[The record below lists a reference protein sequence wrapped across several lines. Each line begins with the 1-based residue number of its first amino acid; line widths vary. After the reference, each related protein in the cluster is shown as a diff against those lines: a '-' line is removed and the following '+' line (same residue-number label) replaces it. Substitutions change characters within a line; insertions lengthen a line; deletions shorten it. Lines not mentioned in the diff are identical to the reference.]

1 MEAGPLP
8 ELLKKAERATPQHT
22 LEKLTQSRDGA
33 RRFKEEKPLLTA
45 VSDKTRR
52 EVLTALESYRDTLS
66 HERRH
71 FLERYQPVDVAF
83 KVVGTGSVG
92 TRDYVIL
99 CFGNGSEDP
108 LFLQMKEEPPSAYA
122 PYLKA
127 QVPRNQGERVVQG
140 QRLMQAQSD
149 IFLGWTRMD
158 GRDYL
163 VRQLADHK
171 ATIDT
176 EDLKGPGLTEYAK
189 MCGEVLGKGHAR
201 SGDACVLDGY
211 CGDAE
216 KLDNAIAEFAIAYA
230 DQSTAD
236 YELFTS
242 AVKKGRL
249 AIAKGVG

>member
-1 MEAGPLP
+1 
-8 ELLKKAERATPQHT
+8 
-22 LEKLTQSRDGA
+22 
-33 RRFKEEKPLLTA
+33 
-45 VSDKTRR
+45 
-52 EVLTALESYRDTLS
+52 
-66 HERRH
+66 
-71 FLERYQPVDVAF
+71 VDVAF

-108 LFLQMKEEPPSAYA
+108 LLLQMKEEPPSAYA
-122 PYLKA
+122 QYLKA
-127 QVPRNQGERVVQG
+127 QIPSNQGERVVQG

-158 GRDYL
+158 IRDYL

-171 ATIDT
+171 ATILT
-176 EDLKGPGLTEYAK
+176 EDLKGGGLSEYAK

-211 CGDAE
+211 FGDGE
-216 KLDNAIAEFAIAYA
+216 KLGNAIAEFAVAYA

-236 YELFTS
+236 YELFVS

-249 AIAKGVG
+249 AIAKGVER

>member
-1 MEAGPLP
+1 M
-8 ELLKKAERATPQHT
+8 
-22 LEKLTQSRDGA
+22 
-33 RRFKEEKPLLTA
+33 
-45 VSDKTRR
+45 
-52 EVLTALESYRDTLS
+52 
-66 HERRH
+66 
-71 FLERYQPVDVAF
+71 DVPF

-108 LFLQMKEEPPSAYA
+108 FFLQIKEEPPSAYA
-122 PYLKA
+122 QYLKA
-127 QVPRNQGERVVQG
+127 QIPGNQGERVAQG

-171 ATIDT
+171 ATIATILT
-176 EDLKGPGLTEYAK
+176 EDLKGGGLSEYAK

-201 SGDACVLDGY
+201 AGDACVLDGY
-211 CGDAE
+211 CGDGE
-216 KLDNAIAEFAIAYA
+216 NLDNAIAEFAVAYA

-236 YELFTS
+236 YEMFVR

-249 AIAKGVG
+249 VIAKGVE

>member
-1 MEAGPLP
+1 
-8 ELLKKAERATPQHT
+8 
-22 LEKLTQSRDGA
+22 
-33 RRFKEEKPLLTA
+33 
-45 VSDKTRR
+45 
-52 EVLTALESYRDTLS
+52 
-66 HERRH
+66 
-71 FLERYQPVDVAF
+71 VDVAF

-92 TRDYVIL
+92 TRDYVVL

-108 LFLQMKEEPPSAYA
+108 LFLQMKEEPHSAYA
-122 PYLKA
+122 GHLEA
-127 QVPRNQGERVVQG
+127 EIPRNQGERVVRG

-149 IFLGWTRMD
+149 IFLGWTRMN

-171 ATIDT
+171 AAISA
-176 EDLKGPGLTEYAK
+176 EDLKGRALAEYAK

-211 CGDAE
+211 CGNTE
-216 KLDNAIAEFAIAYA
+216 KLDNAIAEFAIWYA
-230 DQSTAD
+230 GQVAAD

-249 AIAKGVG
+249 PTGKGAE